1 MRYLPPTRH
10 VNLLATLRQER
21 RLPFAGDVVVR
32 AGERVSATDV
42 VAQADVAD
50 NHLLKDVARELGVP
64 REKVAMYIVKEEG
77 EMVEKGEAIAIR
89 KTFLGQ
95 QTVTS
100 PVRGRV
106 AIVAEGR
113 VLLVGLSPFQLRAGV
128 PGEVVNVVEN
138 HGVVI
143 ELTGAILDGAWG
155 NGREDTSVLRLLA
168 DSANGVLQPA
178 QLDLALRGVIVAAA
192 RVEDAG
198 MFGKLQEIGVRG
210 LILASATA
218 EQIATLKNLAFPV
231 MVSEGFGVHGLCEP
245 AFQILKTGN
254 TREVWLNAQATD
266 LRRNQRPHLIV
277 PVPGA
282 SSQPPAMPLD
292 GELLKEGKRVRVVRG
307 PDFGRL
313 GIVIGLSERAMP
325 LPNGVRSHVAAVT
338 LDEMR
343 GSRPTV
349 SVPFANLELL
359 E

>member
-21 RLPFAGDVVVR
+21 RLPFAGDVIARV
-32 AGERVSATDV
+32 GERVAATDV

-50 NHLLKDVARELGVP
+50 NHLLKDVARELGLP
-64 REKVAMYIVKEEG
+64 RDKVGAYIIKEEG
-77 EMVEKGEAIAIR
+77 ELVESGEAIAVR

-95 QTVTS
+95 QTITS

-113 VLLVGLSPFQLRAGV
+113 VLLVALTPLQLRAGV
-128 PGEVVNVVEN
+128 PGEVVNVIDH

-143 ELTGAILDGAWG
+143 ELTGALLDGTWG
-155 NGREDTSVLRLLA
+155 NGREDTSVLRLLT
-168 DSANGVLQPA
+168 DSATGVLQPA
-178 QLDLALRGVIVAAA
+178 QLDLALRGAIVAAG
-192 RVEDAG
+192 RVEDASL
-198 MFGKLQEIGVRG
+198 FNKLQEIGARG

-218 EQIATLKNLAFPV
+218 EQIPMLQHLAFPV
-231 MVSEGFGVHGLCEP
+231 MVSEGFGVFGYCEP

-254 TREVWLNAQATD
+254 TREVWLNAQTAD
-266 LRRNQRPHLIV
+266 VRRNMRPHLVV
-277 PVPGA
+277 PLPGA
-282 SSQPPAMPLD
+282 ASQPPAMPLD
-292 GELLKEGKRVRVVRG
+292 GELLKEGKRVRIVRG

-313 GIVIGLSERAMP
+313 GTVIGLSDRAMP

-338 LDEMR
+338 LDETR

>member
-10 VNLLATLRQER
+10 INLLATLRQER
-21 RLPFAGDVVVR
+21 RLPFAGDVVAR
-32 AGERVSATDV
+32 AGERVTATDV

-50 NHLLKDVARELGVP
+50 NHLLKDIARELGVP
-64 REKVAMYIVKEEG
+64 RNKVAAYIVKEEG
-77 EMVEKGEAIAIR
+77 EMVEKGEAIAVR

-113 VLLVGLSPFQLRAGV
+113 VLLVALTPFQLRAGV
-128 PGEVVNVVEN
+128 PGEVVNVIDH

-143 ELTGAILDGAWG
+143 ELTGALLDGTWG

-168 DSANGVLQPA
+168 DSAQGVLQPA
-178 QLDLALRGVIVAAA
+178 QLDLALQGVIVAAG
-192 RVEDAG
+192 RVEDASV
-198 MFGKLQEIGVRG
+198 FSKLQEFGARG

-218 EQIATLKNLAFPV
+218 EQIPVLQSLAFPV
-231 MVSEGFGVHGLCEP
+231 MVSEGFGALGYCEP
-245 AFQILKTGN
+245 AFQLLKTGN
-254 TREVWLNAQATD
+254 TREVWLNAQAAD
-266 LRRNQRPHLIV
+266 VRKNMRPHLVV
-277 PVPGA
+277 PLPGA
-282 SSQPPAMPLD
+282 GQPPAMPLD
-292 GELLKEGKRVRVVRG
+292 GELLKEGKRVRIVRG

-313 GIVIGLSERAMP
+313 GTVIGLSDRAMP
-325 LPNGVRSHVAAVT
+325 LPNGARSHVAAVT
-338 LDEMR
+338 LDETR